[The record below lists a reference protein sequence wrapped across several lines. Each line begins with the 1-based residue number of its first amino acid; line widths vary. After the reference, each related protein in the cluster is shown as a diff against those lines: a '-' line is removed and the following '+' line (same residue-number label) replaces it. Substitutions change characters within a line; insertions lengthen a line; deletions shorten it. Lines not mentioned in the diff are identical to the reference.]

1 MSEKGKL
8 PFERKNYMIMISG
21 IATIFLGLIIMSLD
35 TQPYGFGFLGITLGP
50 IVLLLGFAI
59 EFLAIFHKPKKSDQ
73 S

>member
-8 PFERKNYMIMISG
+8 PFEKKNYMIMIAG

-59 EFLAIFHKPKKSDQ
+59 EFLAIFYKPKKTDQ